1 MFSVTHHQGPGRI
14 RALYELA
21 RTIGDPL
28 DAVDAAVQG
37 GFDASWPRFAKE
49 AWNRRLSPKGLTE
62 SFFSWDSWRPRPAV
76 RPIAYRLRGRQL
88 TDQLPIELAG
98 LSKQYYDLRFDDR
111 HAREVTFQNPSG
123 ASRDRKLRT
132 WAFVKI
138 AREGWKAEDWTGKQE
153 VEFCRDVQTEDVRQV
168 VLVHSTWTRP
178 RAANPNAVVT
188 RSRKPK
194 LRLRDRCAA
203 KVVLHISGSEN
214 STVTD
219 ADCGLQSRYSAPRWQ
234 ADIEF
239 DIRSRFG
246 TRADQSE
253 MVGGSGSGNS
263 TGVDNIC
270 IEPEPFSAQWELG
283 SAGIG
288 TGSLEVRPTPGGG
301 ARVSL
306 VLTPFFNEIGG
317 EGEWS
322 PYFFVDD
329 STDPEWCEGPHGTVS
344 AEQLKARHIS
354 IPMSASC
361 DRTVVQSGTGDTV
374 HATASAG
381 GTLEVQR

>member
-1 MFSVTHHQGPGRI
+1 
-14 RALYELA
+14 
-21 RTIGDPL
+21 
-28 DAVDAAVQG
+28 VQG
-37 GFDASWPRFAKE
+37 GFAASWPRFARE
-49 AWNRRLSPKGLTE
+49 AWNRRLSPSGLTE

-76 RPIAYRLRGRQL
+76 RPIAYRLRGRER
-88 TDQLPIELAG
+88 TDRLPIELGG
-98 LSKQYYDLRFDDR
+98 LSKQYYDLHFDDP

-123 ASRDRKLRT
+123 ASPDRRLRT

-153 VEFCRDVQTEDVRQV
+153 VEFCRDEKTEDVRQV

-194 LRLRDRCAA
+194 LRLRNRCPA

-219 ADCGLQSRYSAPRWQ
+219 SDCGLQSRYSAPRWQ

-263 TGVDNIC
+263 SGVENIC
-270 IEPEPFSAQWELG
+270 SEPEPFSAQWELG
-283 SAGIG
+283 SQGIG
-288 TGSLEVRPTPGGG
+288 TGSLEVTPTAGGG

-306 VLTPFFNEIGG
+306 VLTPFFNQIGG
-317 EGEWS
+317 DGEWS
-322 PYFFVDD
+322 PYFFIDD

-344 AEQLKARHIS
+344 AEQLKSRHIS

-374 HATASAG
+374 HAAASAG